1 MIQRIQM
8 VLILM
13 AMLIIMPAFALAA
26 TVDLPKTGQ
35 TTPYAAGDDGDL
47 QEGVAWPSP
56 RFTDNLDGTVT
67 DNLTGL
73 MWTKNANL
81 DGLKTWANALTYV
94 DTLTIDIYNDW
105 RLPNR
110 KELRSLMDYGEI
122 NPSLPS
128 GHPFINVQLGGG
140 DFYWSSTIAAYDTDN
155 AWISSALDGYLGS
168 FDRTLT
174 QYVWPVRGTTAL
186 PAQLAKTGQTTSS
199 AAGDD
204 GDLEK
209 GVAWPSPRFTDN
221 GDGTVTDNLT
231 GLMWAQDANL
241 DGTKPWA
248 DALTYVSG
256 LNLATHDDWRLPNVN
271 ELESLINAEE
281 ASSAAWLN
289 TLGFTDVQAAIYW
302 TSTTYDNNTANAWVV
317 NMEAG
322 WVIATNPKAS
332 LFDLWPV
339 RTKTA
344 SDDTAR
350 DTGCFI
356 ATAGQ

>member
-1 MIQRIQM
+1 MNHRIQI
-8 VLILM
+8 VLMIAALV
-13 AMLIIMPAFALAA
+13 AMPAFALAA

-35 TTPYAAGDDGDL
+35 TTSYAAGDDGDL
-47 QEGVAWPSP
+47 QKGVAWPSP
-56 RFTDNLDGTVT
+56 RFTDNFDGTVT

-81 DGLKTWANALTYV
+81 DGLKTWANALTYA
-94 DTLTIDIYNDW
+94 DTLTIDIYDDW

-110 KELRSLMDYGEI
+110 KELRSLTDYGEH

-128 GHPFINVQLGGG
+128 GPFINVQ
-140 DFYWSSTIAAYDTDN
+140 DYYWSSTTAAYDTDN
-155 AWISSALDGYLGS
+155 AWISSALDGYLGT

-174 QYVWPVRGTTAL
+174 QYVWPVRGTTAQPAPL
-186 PAQLAKTGQTTSS
+186 PKTGQTTSY

-204 GDLEK
+204 GDLQK

-221 GDGTVTDNLT
+221 FDGTVTDNLT

-241 DGTKPWA
+241 DGTKTWA
-248 DALTYVSG
+248 NALTYVNALG
-256 LNLATHDDWRLPNVN
+256 LAGYDDWRLANVN
-271 ELESLINAEE
+271 ELESLNNAEE

-289 TLGFTDVQAAIYW
+289 TQGFTDVQAAIYW
-302 TSTTYDNNTANAWVV
+302 TSTTNDNTTTNAWVV

-322 WVIATNPKAS
+322 WVIATNPKTFA
-332 LFDLWPV
+332 FYLWPV
-339 RTKTA
+339 RTPTA
-344 SDDTAR
+344 SDDTPP